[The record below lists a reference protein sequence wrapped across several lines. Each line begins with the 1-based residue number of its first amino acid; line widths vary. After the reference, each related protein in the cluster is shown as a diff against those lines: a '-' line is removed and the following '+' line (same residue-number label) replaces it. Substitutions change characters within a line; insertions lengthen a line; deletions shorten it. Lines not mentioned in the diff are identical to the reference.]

1 MRGSLFE
8 YCAKID
14 GREMWIEVSELAISH
29 WYDRSGALEAIPDTL
44 DLEKRVFLEFVFGV
58 EDSRSARRLA
68 RGRDNFTI
76 SVELPTAVFSC
87 IRQLAKLSAKTGMT
101 ANDEAQLNTLLEPVF
116 REEVQEF
123 LPDLVL
129 R

>member
-8 YCAKID
+8 CCVKID

-68 RGRDNFTI
+68 RGRD
-76 SVELPTAVFSC
+76 AVPPKNSTPSSRFS
-87 IRQLAKLSAKTGMT
+87 
-101 ANDEAQLNTLLEPVF
+101 
-116 REEVQEF
+116 
-123 LPDLVL
+123 
-129 R
+129 

>member
-76 SVELPTAVFSC
+76 SVELPAALFSH
-87 IRQLAKLSAKTGMT
+87 IRQLATLSAKNGMN
-101 ANDEAQLNTLLEPVF
+101 ADDECQLNNLLEPVF

-129 R
+129 K

>member
-68 RGRDNFTI
+68 RGRENFTI
-76 SVELPTAVFSC
+76 SVELRGALFSHIC
-87 IRQLAKLSAKTGMT
+87 QMAKLSANTGTT
-101 ANDEAQLNTLLEPVF
+101 AADEGQLNTLLEPVF
-116 REEVQEF
+116 REEVQVF

-129 R
+129 K